1 MFSLEVVVT
10 FLSSCLSVFLKAG
23 ILVLPVGLLGEKRN
37 SDTLVVEVVE
47 GGVSDLVVGSDFI
60 TNMHCD
66 PELGE
71 EDGLGAGD
79 VRPLSAR
86 NCLIV
91 VVSIFNTLA
100 FSLNMT
106 RVFLSS
112 YRKSQCR
119 GDSSSCRAKIGKDFR
134 EDFLS

>member
-1 MFSLEVVVT
+1 MRTAHLRR
-10 FLSSCLSVFLKAG
+10 
-23 ILVLPVGLLGEKRN
+23 GLLGKKRN
-37 SDTLVVEVVE
+37 SATLVVEVVE
-47 GGVSDLVVGSDFI
+47 GGVSDLGVGSDFI

-91 VVSIFNTLA
+91 VVSMIEPA
-100 FSLNMT
+100 SP
-106 RVFLSS
+106 SP
-112 YRKSQCR
+112 
-119 GDSSSCRAKIGKDFR
+119 IG
-134 EDFLS
+134 L